1 MPCLLQSFVKILTA
15 LFHVCMLSD
24 ENNPSLVERP
34 VTKSVCA
41 KRVREVKCS
50 CVTKRLPAPGRV
62 DRGVSLVWKGRGDGN
77 ACEKIKTKNSWR
89 IPIWIKREELTGN
102 WSSSRQSNLVPRF
115 SLLPVLCVLY
125 FGAVDLDLIDPM
137 YCTHEELVP
146 LMITMR

>member
-24 ENNPSLVERP
+24 ENNPSLVKRP

-62 DRGVSLVWKGRGDGN
+62 DRGCLSFERDGGTEILVRGL
-77 ACEKIKTKNSWR
+77 KRKT
-89 IPIWIKREELTGN
+89 PEGY
-102 WSSSRQSNLVPRF
+102 QS
-115 SLLPVLCVLY
+115 
-125 FGAVDLDLIDPM
+125 G
-137 YCTHEELVP
+137 
-146 LMITMR
+146 